1 MIKKLLS
8 VFLLSLLL
16 ISGTSFQTV
25 EAVGEPKWNCSLKA
39 YEKDLYKPGKYK
51 VGKNLPAGE
60 YKLLAKGGNAYFGL
74 TSDSNGDDI
83 IVNGIFETQSYVT
96 VAEGQYLELRR
107 CVAISIDKLDSS
119 TNKFVAPTSKFSDY
133 MFNGVFKA
141 GVDFEPGEYTID
153 SLGDSSYVAVLNDSS
168 EHDIDSNSIFENQS
182 FVTVKEGQYLELRRA
197 KISLK

>member
-25 EAVGEPKWNCSLKA
+25 EAVGEPKWNYSLKA

-133 MFNGVFKA
+133 MFNGVF
-141 GVDFEPGEYTID
+141 
-153 SLGDSSYVAVLNDSS
+153 
-168 EHDIDSNSIFENQS
+168 
-182 FVTVKEGQYLELRRA
+182 
-197 KISLK
+197 